1 VLVVEDEEQL
11 RQAVAKA
18 LRRQGLMVMEAGDGV
33 AGLELVRGHAY
44 EIDVILLDVSL
55 PGPPSRKVFEEA
67 KRLRPNLKLILTS
80 AHPRHMVESSF
91 EGLRV
96 EQFIRKPFHLA
107 ELVSLFRETLAS

>member
-1 VLVVEDEEQL
+1 
-11 RQAVAKA
+11 
-18 LRRQGLMVMEAGDGV
+18 MVMEAGDGV

-55 PGPPSRKVFEEA
+55 PDAPSRKIFEEA

-80 AHPRHMVESSF
+80 ALPRHMVESSF
-91 EGLRV
+91 EGIKV

-107 ELVSLFRETLAS
+107 ELVSLFRDALARS